1 MKHGGWKIFSCVLE
15 RPPDSWVVGLGQ
27 CCFHSSC
34 RAHAAMPIP
43 YNNKHTHTHTCCGCI
58 PQKDPP
64 RYGAQQSVPLSLTSM
79 HPLVHSRLTLGAN
92 INSPICRQGRRNS
105 ANLQSAEAQLLLADL
120 HQSGKQGRNAGSA
133 KSASA
138 RPELSKIGREDGAVV
153 HASPSDIIKGR
164 SGAENVT
171 ELSCSKFIC
180 QS

>member
-15 RPPDSWVVGLGQ
+15 RPPDSWVSDNAVSIPVAAHTLQ
-27 CCFHSSC
+27 CPSHTITS
-34 RAHAAMPIP
+34 
-43 YNNKHTHTHTCCGCI
+43 THT
-58 PQKDPP
+58 
-64 RYGAQQSVPLSLTSM
+64 LSLTSM

-92 INSPICRQGRRNS
+92 INSPICRHGRRNS

-153 HASPSDIIKGR
+153 HPSPSDIIKGR
-164 SGAENVT
+164 NRAENVT